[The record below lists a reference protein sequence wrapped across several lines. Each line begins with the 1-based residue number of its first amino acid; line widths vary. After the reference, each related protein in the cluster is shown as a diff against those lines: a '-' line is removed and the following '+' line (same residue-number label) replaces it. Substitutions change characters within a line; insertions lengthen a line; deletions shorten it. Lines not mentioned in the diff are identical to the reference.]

1 MSGKSSHQ
9 RNAANNQSLA
19 ETLARVAIANQERN
33 RRNVAGVKA
42 ENKCMHEKRKAA
54 AEALIGKK
62 VIVKGTVGKAVR
74 IDPKSG
80 SIIIETPF
88 GDKSY
93 DPAMISVV

>member
-1 MSGKSSHQ
+1 
-9 RNAANNQSLA
+9 
-19 ETLARVAIANQERN
+19 
-33 RRNVAGVKA
+33 
-42 ENKCMHEKRKAA
+42 MHEKRKAA

-93 DPAMISVV
+93 DPAMVSVV